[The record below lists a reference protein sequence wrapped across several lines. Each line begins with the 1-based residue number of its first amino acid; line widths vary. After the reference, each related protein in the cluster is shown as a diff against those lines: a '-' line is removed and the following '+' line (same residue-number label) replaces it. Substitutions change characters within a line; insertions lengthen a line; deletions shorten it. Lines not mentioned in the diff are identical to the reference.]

1 MSERIIHPM
10 ARVADLLGLLLTLHN
25 SFGGVSDIYKVEE
38 ELEVD
43 LDDFMPI
50 VYAAAA
56 MGFVTVGDGII
67 SITDKGLEF
76 IKGNIEKRKELLRES
91 LTGVEPFKT
100 AMELKSFTVKQ
111 LQDELERKGFP
122 DYSGPGGEYDLEII
136 LTEWGVY
143 SKLLRKEGDVY
154 RVVLT

>member
-1 MSERIIHPM
+1 M
-10 ARVADLLGLLLTLHN
+10 
-25 SFGGVSDIYKVEE
+25 
-38 ELEVD
+38 
-43 LDDFMPI
+43 
-50 VYAAAA
+50 
-56 MGFVTVGDGII
+56 
-67 SITDKGLEF
+67 
-76 IKGNIEKRKELLRES
+76 RES

-100 AMELKSFTVKQ
+100 AVELKSFTVKQ

-154 RVVLT
+154 RVVQT